1 VLLHDRSSRD
11 LSQNLGEADRE
22 GKPVNPHNCYG
33 RPSDCRNGAR
43 AALFACTTRHLR
55 EANVSSI
62 VESDAIVRDSA
73 FNRGL
78 TREQRKNLVLASL
91 GSMLEFYEFMVFGFL
106 TVVIARQF
114 FPASMPDAVKTFQAF
129 AIFSL
134 GFLLRPL
141 SGVILGHLG
150 DRIGRKKMFLFTV
163 FAMAVPTLMIGLL
176 PTYAQIG
183 IAAPLMLLTLR
194 MAQGVAIAGEFA
206 GAAVFVFE
214 HSPAQ
219 RVGYALGWMMGGSYL
234 GFFMGAAIGALL
246 SHTLDPAALA
256 SWGWRVAFIAG
267 GIFGLIAVYLRR
279 SLDETPLFKEISKI
293 KATSDGIPL
302 LNLLRQHIGSTLFV
316 TGCGAYLGIMVLIVY
331 FYMPTFLQVQYGL
344 SSGTTFNANAAGL
357 LILALTC
364 PIWGL
369 IADRIGAA
377 KVLGISACGTSA
389 LVFLLFR
396 HIDAVADGQAQLM
409 WWYMAIS
416 AFMGSA
422 VAVALFSALSFPTQ
436 VRFSGFGLCYNLGI
450 VISGLTPTLLALL
463 VIAYG
468 NTSVPYAALVDGALG
483 VVLAAAASHIKQYP
497 RAS

>member
-1 VLLHDRSSRD
+1 M
-11 LSQNLGEADRE
+11 
-22 GKPVNPHNCYG
+22 
-33 RPSDCRNGAR
+33 
-43 AALFACTTRHLR
+43 
-55 EANVSSI
+55 SSI
-62 VESDAIVRDSA
+62 VESDSILQDSA
-73 FNRGL
+73 FRRGL

-106 TVVIARQF
+106 TVIIARQF
-114 FPASMPDAVKTFQAF
+114 FPASMPDTVKTFQAF

-150 DRIGRKKMFLFTV
+150 DRVGRKKLFLFTV
-163 FAMAVPTLMIGLL
+163 FGMAVPTLMIGLL

-183 IAAPLMLLTLR
+183 IAAPLILLTLR

-214 HSPAQ
+214 HAPAD

-234 GFFMGAAIGALL
+234 GFFVGAAIGTLL
-246 SHTLDPAALA
+246 SHVLDPAALDL
-256 SWGWRVAFIAG
+256 WGWRVAFIIG

-279 SLDETPLFKEISKI
+279 SLDETPLFKEITKI

-302 LNLLRQHIGSTLFV
+302 LNLLQRHLSSTVFV

-357 LILALTC
+357 LVLALTC

-369 IADRIGAA
+369 VADRIGAA
-377 KVLGISACGTSA
+377 KVLAICACGASA

-396 HIDAVADGQAQLM
+396 HIGAIADGEAPLM

-422 VAVALFSALSFPTQ
+422 VAVALFSALSFPTP

-463 VIAYG
+463 VITHG
-468 NTSVPYAALVDGALG
+468 KTSVPYAALCDGALG
-483 VVLAAAASHIKQYP
+483 VVLAAVASRIKQYP
-497 RAS
+497 RVS

>member
-1 VLLHDRSSRD
+1 MSSM
-11 LSQNLGEADRE
+11 
-22 GKPVNPHNCYG
+22 
-33 RPSDCRNGAR
+33 
-43 AALFACTTRHLR
+43 
-55 EANVSSI
+55 
-62 VESDAIVRDSA
+62 VESDAILGNSA
-73 FNRGL
+73 LQRGL

-106 TVVIARQF
+106 TVIIARQF

-141 SGVILGHLG
+141 SGVVLGHLG
-150 DRIGRKKMFLFTV
+150 DRIGRKKLFLFTV
-163 FAMAVPTLMIGLL
+163 FAMAVPTMMIGLL

-183 IAAPLMLLTLR
+183 IAAPLILLTLR
-194 MAQGVAIAGEFA
+194 MAQGIAIAGEFA

-214 HSPAQ
+214 HAPAD
-219 RVGYALGWMMGGSYL
+219 RAGYALGTMMGGSYL
-234 GFFMGAAIGALL
+234 GFFAGAAIGALL
-246 SHTLDPAALA
+246 SHVLDPTALDL
-256 SWGWRVAFIAG
+256 WGWRVAFIIG

-279 SLDETPLFKEISKI
+279 SLDETPLFKEITKI
-293 KATSDGIPL
+293 KATGNGIPL
-302 LNLLRQHIGSTLFV
+302 LDLFRQHLSSTLFV

-331 FYMPTFLQVQYGL
+331 FYMPTFLQTQHGL

-357 LILALTC
+357 LMLALTC

-377 KVLGISACGTSA
+377 KVLGISACGTSV
-389 LVFLLFR
+389 LILLLFQ
-396 HIDAVADGQAQLM
+396 HVSAVVDDQAQLM
-409 WWYMAIS
+409 WWYMGIS

-422 VAVALFSALSFPTQ
+422 VAVALFSAISFPTQ

-463 VIAYG
+463 VITYG
-468 NTSVPYAALVDGALG
+468 KASVPYAALCDGALG
-483 VVLAAAASHIKQYP
+483 VVLAAIGPRIKQYP

>member
-1 VLLHDRSSRD
+1 MSSM
-11 LSQNLGEADRE
+11 
-22 GKPVNPHNCYG
+22 
-33 RPSDCRNGAR
+33 
-43 AALFACTTRHLR
+43 
-55 EANVSSI
+55 
-62 VESDAIVRDSA
+62 VESGAILGNSA
-73 FNRGL
+73 LKRGL

-106 TVVIARQF
+106 TVIIARQF

-141 SGVILGHLG
+141 SGVVLGHLG
-150 DRIGRKKMFLFTV
+150 DRIGRKKLFLFTV

-183 IAAPLMLLTLR
+183 IAAPLILLTLR
-194 MAQGVAIAGEFA
+194 MAQGIAIAGEFA

-214 HSPAQ
+214 HAPVDRA
-219 RVGYALGWMMGGSYL
+219 GYALGTMMGGSYL
-234 GFFMGAAIGALL
+234 GFFAGAAIGALL
-246 SHTLDPAALA
+246 SHVLDPAALDL
-256 SWGWRVAFIAG
+256 WGWRVAFIIG

-279 SLDETPLFKEISKI
+279 SLDETPLFKEITKI
-293 KATSDGIPL
+293 KATGDGIPL
-302 LNLLRQHIGSTLFV
+302 LNLFRQHLSPTLFV

-344 SSGTTFNANAAGL
+344 SSRTTFNANAAGL
-357 LILALTC
+357 LLLALTC
-364 PIWGL
+364 PVWGL

-377 KVLGISACGTSA
+377 KVLGISACGTSV
-389 LVFLLFR
+389 LILLLFQ
-396 HIDAVADGQAQLM
+396 HMSAVVDDQAQLM
-409 WWYMAIS
+409 WWYMGIS

-422 VAVALFSALSFPTQ
+422 VAVALFSAISFPTQ

-468 NTSVPYAALVDGALG
+468 KASVPSAALCDGALG
-483 VVLAAAASHIKQYP
+483 VVLAAIASRIKQYP
-497 RAS
+497 RTS

>member
-1 VLLHDRSSRD
+1 MSSM
-11 LSQNLGEADRE
+11 
-22 GKPVNPHNCYG
+22 
-33 RPSDCRNGAR
+33 
-43 AALFACTTRHLR
+43 
-55 EANVSSI
+55 
-62 VESDAIVRDSA
+62 VESDAILGNSA
-73 FNRGL
+73 LKRGL
-78 TREQRKNLVLASL
+78 TSEQRKNLVLASL

-106 TVVIARQF
+106 TVIIARQF

-141 SGVILGHLG
+141 SGVVLGHLG
-150 DRIGRKKMFLFTV
+150 DRIGRKKLFLFTV

-183 IAAPLMLLTLR
+183 IAAPLILLTLR
-194 MAQGVAIAGEFA
+194 MAQGIAIAGEFA

-214 HSPAQ
+214 HAPVDRA
-219 RVGYALGWMMGGSYL
+219 GYALGTMMGGSYL
-234 GFFMGAAIGALL
+234 GFFAGAAIGALL
-246 SHTLDPAALA
+246 SHVLDPAALDL
-256 SWGWRVAFIAG
+256 WGWRVAFIIG

-279 SLDETPLFKEISKI
+279 SLDETPLFKEITKI
-293 KATSDGIPL
+293 KATGDGIPL
-302 LNLLRQHIGSTLFV
+302 LNLFRQHLSPTLFV

-344 SSGTTFNANAAGL
+344 SSRTTFNANAAGL
-357 LILALTC
+357 LLLALTC
-364 PIWGL
+364 PVWGL

-377 KVLGISACGTSA
+377 KVLGISACGTSV
-389 LVFLLFR
+389 LILLLFQ
-396 HIDAVADGQAQLM
+396 HMSAVVDDQAQLM
-409 WWYMAIS
+409 WWYMGIS

-422 VAVALFSALSFPTQ
+422 VAVALFSAISFPTQ

-468 NTSVPYAALVDGALG
+468 KASVPSAALCDGALG
-483 VVLAAAASHIKQYP
+483 VVLAAIASRIKQYP
-497 RAS
+497 RTS